1 MPTETIQHEQELLHL
16 AADGDR
22 KAYGDLYTFYYPTLH
37 SSLSFLAKSDDEAAD
52 LLQETFVKAW
62 ISRET
67 LVLVRSFPDY
77 IFTVAR
83 HLLFDRLRK
92 AKTRLRAETEYQ
104 VRRPEESPLLDD
116 ALLYKQYYQAAYE
129 ALQSL
134 SGQKRT
140 IFLLRTQEGLTLDEI
155 AQQTGISRSAVKKHL
170 YAALKHL
177 KDVLVQHGDWLGIL
191 LILWYS
197 LHEK

>member
-1 MPTETIQHEQELLHL
+1 MLTETIQNEQELLHL

-22 KAYGDLYTFYYPTLH
+22 DAYGALYTFYYATLY
-37 SSLSFLAKSDDEAAD
+37 SSLSFLAKSEDDAAELIQEA
-52 LLQETFVKAW
+52 FVKAW
-62 ISRET
+62 VSRET
-67 LVLVRSFPDY
+67 LILVRSFPDY

-83 HLLFDRLRK
+83 HLLFDRMRK
-92 AKTRLRAETEYQ
+92 TKTRWKAEAEYT
-104 VRRPEESPLLDD
+104 VRRPEESPLQDEE
-116 ALLYKQYYQAAYE
+116 LLYKQYYQAAYD

-177 KDVLVQHGDWLGIL
+177 KDVLVQHGDWLTIL
-191 LILWYS
+191 LVLWYAI
-197 LHEK
+197 HEK